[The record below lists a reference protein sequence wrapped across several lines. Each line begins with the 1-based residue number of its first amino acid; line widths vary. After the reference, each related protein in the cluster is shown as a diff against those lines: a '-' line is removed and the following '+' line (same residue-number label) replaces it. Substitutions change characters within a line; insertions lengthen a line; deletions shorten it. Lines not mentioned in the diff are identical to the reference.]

1 MTAEE
6 RGEGRGDPP
15 TPLSPLPILRVSMG
29 LSKIKAPR
37 DSHAIPLEGTESE
50 VLHVD
55 KAWQDHWAAVPCR
68 SLSVLEQ
75 DEEPHGG

>member
-1 MTAEE
+1 
-6 RGEGRGDPP
+6 
-15 TPLSPLPILRVSMG
+15 MG